1 MNECLGPAFEIMEA
15 KAEACEDSKVKD
27 ALRAT
32 KSMVKKTVIK
42 YLIRLM
48 DLLADKKSPNA
59 PEDTAEEKTPG
70 NALLLAKIDKLAT
83 DFAIL
88 TTQLKLRDATS
99 PPVMQA
105 VIMQLAKDH
114 LCSFKAMQSYAD
126 KIEDP
131 NASLSLSK
139 VSADIA
145 RASVLVQAQKEWK
158 DNKDN
163 FLILSEGEQ
172 LPDYQARLTENP
184 SSVNWGGQMEAFLF
198 CREHTTL
205 EIRTIWRA
213 RNGKVTSHST
223 LREGETRNHVGFRML
238 DQASG
243 HCNIGAIK
251 KAGGPAQYI
260 FSKQEADHE

>member
-1 MNECLGPAFEIMEA
+1 MSHHCPNEESWLRNECLGPAFEIMEA

-32 KSMVKKTVIK
+32 KIMVKKTVIK

-59 PEDTAEEKTPG
+59 PEDKSEEKIPG

-83 DFAIL
+83 DFDVL

-99 PPVMQA
+99 PPAIQA

-114 LCSFKAMQSYAD
+114 LCFNAMQSYAD
-126 KIEDP
+126 KIENP

-172 LPDYQARLTENP
+172 MPDYQ
-184 SSVNWGGQMEAFLF
+184 
-198 CREHTTL
+198 
-205 EIRTIWRA
+205 
-213 RNGKVTSHST
+213 
-223 LREGETRNHVGFRML
+223 
-238 DQASG
+238 
-243 HCNIGAIK
+243 
-251 KAGGPAQYI
+251 PA
-260 FSKQEADHE
+260 